1 MKSINRTIIAGVS
14 VIATLSGIALAHDG
28 ATGMVMQRM
37 EAMKEIGSSM
47 KTIGAM
53 VKGDTAFDGAAVE
66 AAAGVIAGHA
76 KHMPHMFPEGSL
88 DKPTEALPVI
98 WARWDDFT
106 GIAKTME
113 ADALALAEVAKT
125 ASSAQDIVPQ
135 LAEVGKSCKACHQDF
150 RMAK

>member
-1 MKSINRTIIAGVS
+1 MKLIRQAIDIALVAG
-14 VIATLSGIALAHDG
+14 AASGIVMAHDG

-47 KTIGAM
+47 KAIGAM
-53 VKGDTAFDGAAVE
+53 VKGEREFDGAAVE

-106 GIAKTME
+106 GIAKKME
-113 ADALALAEVAKT
+113 ADAIALAEAGKT
-125 ASSAQDIVPQ
+125 ASSAQDILPS

-150 RMAK
+150 RQAK

>member
-1 MKSINRTIIAGVS
+1 MKLINRAIAGAA

-47 KTIGAM
+47 KAIGAM
-53 VKGDTAFDGAAVE
+53 VKGEREFDGAAVE
-66 AAAGVIAGHA
+66 SAAGVIAGHA

-98 WARWDDFT
+98 WVRWDNFT

-113 ADALALAEVAKT
+113 ADAMALAKAAKV
-125 ASSAQDIVPQ
+125 ASSAQDILPQ
-135 LAEVGKSCKACHQDF
+135 LAEVGKSCKSCHQDF
-150 RMAK
+150 RQAK